1 MKLICRNPEEL
12 IQDVKTIGFF
22 GKGSIIS
29 RINLGKTEY
38 EEYLANTIIKI
49 CRDKVE
55 GKEKEADLTTILN
68 VRAMG
73 TMSVLK
79 DVLTI
84 EGFDKTSEGEDVV
97 VVSYITYE
105 KLKEKNNYNN
115 MEDKTKNNSVL
126 YAKMQ
131 EIYDKDRLIPYSDSE
146 IEDIVKKVIDKYI
159 SDLNSRENITFGLE
173 YFAKN
178 HLYIGG
184 GKRFIITP
192 LEYFVNGE
200 RIRVCATI
208 MSSAGANITPPQN
221 QFPDEE
227 GSLDIYVIRIAKNG
241 EQELICRMEKDV
253 YIEEGFGTSRECKIK
268 EKKYRMTDKKTPSIP
283 NLFSISEIV
292 SGKKIENKIPS
303 EETFR
308 EFASSL
314 IIPEKIDALKDILW
328 EKTRFIPVDKV
339 KASNNEIVESS
350 DWPENLKK
358 QTIPFE
364 LNKSRE
370 SKDEVET
377 LNQDPKYVHEI
388 YDELNNIILRTIF
401 NYYFRDS
408 KVGVTIPILRL
419 FYNSTSTSILYSI
432 GNALERNDFTDE
444 EHRVLKEI
452 KELYDEGIEGAKI
465 IEALIIIIRSI
476 QYNDEEIVNKLKEY
490 GMNIDLYQGI
500 EVAISSYIYS
510 KYQGVLVS
518 KTQFYELLETSW
530 GKILINELDRFL
542 INEFKMMKESEESI
556 SRLEGAEAELYAN
569 KVSQLG
575 LIPSKSMLTE
585 SEELEYPS
593 IYPPAS
599 KKWIDN

>member
-22 GKGSIIS
+22 GKGSISS
-29 RINLGKTEY
+29 RITLGKSEY
-38 EEYLANTIIKI
+38 EIALASKIFEI

-68 VRAMG
+68 FRAMG

-97 VVSYITYE
+97 VVSYIPYE
-105 KLKEKNNYNN
+105 TLKE
-115 MEDKTKNNSVL
+115 KNNSVL

-178 HLYIGG
+178 YLYIGG
-184 GKRFIITP
+184 GKRFIINP

-208 MSSAGANITPPQN
+208 KSSAGADITPPQN

-241 EQELICRMEKDV
+241 EEELICRMEKDV
-253 YIEEGFGTSRECKIK
+253 YIEEGFGTSRECEIK
-268 EKKYRMTDKKTPSIP
+268 AKEYRMTDKKTSYRP

-339 KASNNEIVESS
+339 KARNNRIVESS
-350 DWPENLKK
+350 VWPENLKK

-377 LNQDPKYVHEI
+377 LNQNPKYIHEI
-388 YDELNNIILRTIF
+388 YDELNNIIIRTI
-401 NYYFRDS
+401 
-408 KVGVTIPILRL
+408 
-419 FYNSTSTSILYSI
+419 
-432 GNALERNDFTDE
+432 E
-444 EHRVLKEI
+444 EYRVLNGI
-452 KELYDEGIEGAKI
+452 KELYDEDIEGAKI

-530 GKILINELDRFL
+530 GKILIKELDKFL
-542 INEFKMMKESEESI
+542 INEFNKMKESGESI

-569 KVSQLG
+569 KISQLG

-585 SEELEYPS
+585 DEKLEYPS

-599 KKWIDN
+599 KK

>member
-12 IQDVKTIGFF
+12 IQDVNTIGLFE
-22 GKGSIIS
+22 KGSIIS
-29 RINLGKTEY
+29 RIRLGTTEY

-55 GKEKEADLTTILN
+55 GKEKEADLTPILN
-68 VRAMG
+68 VRGMG

-105 KLKEKNNYNN
+105 KLKEKNNYND
-115 MEDKTKNNSVL
+115 MKDKTKNNSVL

-131 EIYDKDRLIPYSDSE
+131 EIYDKDRLIPYSNFE

-159 SDLNSRENITFGLE
+159 SDLNSRENITFGIE
-173 YFAKN
+173 YSARN

-184 GKRFIITP
+184 KGFIINP

-208 MSSAGANITPPQN
+208 QSSSEANITLPQN

-227 GSLDIYVIRIAKNG
+227 GLLDIYVIRIAKSG
-241 EQELICRMEKDV
+241 EKELICRMEKDV
-253 YIEEGFGTSRECKIK
+253 CIKGGFGTSRECEIK
-268 EKKYRMTDKKTPSIP
+268 EKEYVMTDKKTPSIP

-339 KASNNEIVESS
+339 KASNVESS

-377 LNQDPKYVHEI
+377 LNQDSKDIHEI
-388 YDELNNIILRTIF
+388 YDELNNIIIRTIF

-408 KVGVTIPILRL
+408 KDGVTIPILRL
-419 FYNSTSTSILYSI
+419 FYNNTSSSLLNSISF
-432 GNALERNDFTDE
+432 ALERNDFTDE

-542 INEFKMMKESEESI
+542 TNEFKEMKESGESI
-556 SRLEGAEAELYAN
+556 SRLDGAEAELYAN

-575 LIPSKSMLTE
+575 LIPSKSMLTV
-585 SEELEYPS
+585 EELEYPS
-593 IYPPAS
+593 IYPTAS
-599 KKWIDN
+599 KK